1 MVLTDSMPA
10 VLPSEFVAFLEF
22 RTNEGVV
29 NRAPRYETY
38 DTNNLLCGC
47 FTAEQLPRRGSA
59 PARWKISVHS
69 DLTLRNYHDAQLIRD
84 NNQLPQYGT
93 YTLTMTRYNGTERTI
108 QNAQLCNTTYMV
120 HIPRNGITNLPV
132 LMFDLNT
139 TEQLMDLDPPYT
151 NTPQPRLDWINHLL
165 MIRRNLND
173 DIPFHDPYSV
183 RGGGGGG
190 GGEWFGGG
198 GGGGGVARA
207 TGSRWNTR
215 RTDDNA
221 AAAGGAG
228 GGGMVITAGLGSG
241 RGTGAN
247 RYYNVFNNN
256 IYDSI
261 EYNNELNGV
270 ATDNTTTATSA
281 TSAVAARPLE
291 TFVAEAL
298 LREAIRTNMAC
309 SISMEPIES
318 HGCVVTN
325 CFHIFRQDALDTWR
339 TTRNICPV
347 CRASLV
353 YRPVSVSGLAVQ
365 NSSSAPAAPAPALAA
380 AAPLN

>member
-1 MVLTDSMPA
+1 MPA

-38 DTNNLLCGC
+38 ATNNLLCGC

-59 PARWKISVHS
+59 PGRWKISVHS

-120 HIPRNGITNLPV
+120 HIARNGVTNLPV

-190 GGEWFGGG
+190 GG
-198 GGGGGVARA
+198 GVSLTTA
-207 TGSRWNTR
+207 SRWNTR

-241 RGTGAN
+241 RGGGDN
-247 RYYNVFNNN
+247 RYYNVFNND
-256 IYDSI
+256 IYDFI
-261 EYNNELNGV
+261 QYNNESNGA
-270 ATDNTTTATSA
+270 ATDNTTSAEATTRAASA
-281 TSAVAARPLE
+281 SGASAVARPLE

-298 LREAIRTNMAC
+298 LREAIRTNMTC

-347 CRASLV
+347 CRTSLV
-353 YRPVSVSGLAVQ
+353 YRPVSVSGAAAQ
-365 NSSSAPAAPAPALAA
+365 NSSTVASALVSASAPPTSAP
-380 AAPLN
+380 PLN